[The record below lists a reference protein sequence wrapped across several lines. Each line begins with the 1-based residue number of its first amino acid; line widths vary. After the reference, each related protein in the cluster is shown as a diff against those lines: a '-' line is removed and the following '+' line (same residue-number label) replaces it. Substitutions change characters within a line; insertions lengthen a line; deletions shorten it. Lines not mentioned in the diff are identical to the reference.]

1 MSRKKLII
9 SVFVAGLVG
18 LMVTYVGVNF
28 QLLQD
33 RLASRNYSPSTE
45 ISEIVNTLRLT
56 NRGEAVFY
64 ATHPQLQSKAEFN
77 ETCGLDGSENNYTLG
92 CYRNGDSERIYI
104 YNPETKMVDENGV
117 YYDFETDRDVT
128 ALHEMLHAVYGR
140 LDSSEQASTCDD
152 LRIIEKDVDGL
163 SAELEIYDESQRC
176 TEAFARVGSEYLA
189 QLGGSNSADRL
200 KKIYGNYFEVNEG
213 LLNSY
218 WNNIKQSRELG
229 DAISDSNT
237 ALDLAK
243 IQLHNEIDDYYRNS
257 TDEKYSNVQSHIL
270 QYNDMVATHNSLV
283 ATARK
288 IRDGLD
294 SEQISTIENYL
305 AN

>member
-9 SVFVAGLVG
+9 SMFLVGLVG
-18 LMVTYVGVNF
+18 LMATYVGVNF
-28 QLLQD
+28 RLLQD

-64 ATHPQLQSKAEFN
+64 ATHPQLQSRAEFN
-77 ETCGLDGSENNYTLG
+77 ETCGLDGFENNYTLG
-92 CYRNGDSERIYI
+92 CYRTGDSEHIYV
-104 YNPETKMVDENGV
+104 YNPEIKTVNENGI
-117 YYDFETDRDVT
+117 YYDFEADRDIT

-140 LDSSEQASTCDD
+140 LNSSEQASACDD

-163 SAELEIYDESQRC
+163 SAELEIYDESQYC
-176 TEAFARVGSEYLA
+176 SEAFARVGSEYLA
-189 QLGGSNSADRL
+189 QLGDSNSAGRL

-213 LLNSY
+213 LLDSY

-243 IQLHNEIDDYYRNS
+243 IQLHKEIDDYYRYS

-294 SEQISTIENYL
+294 SERIGTIENYL

>member
-1 MSRKKLII
+1 M
-9 SVFVAGLVG
+9 A
-18 LMVTYVGVNF
+18 TYVGVNF

-33 RLASRNYSPSTE
+33 RLASRDYSPSTE

-56 NRGEAVFY
+56 NRGEAGFY
-64 ATHPQLQSKAEFN
+64 ATPPQLQSKAEFN

-140 LDSSEQASTCDD
+140 LDSSEQASACDD

-163 SAELEIYDESQRC
+163 SAELEIYDESQYC
-176 TEAFARVGSEYLA
+176 SEAFARVGSEYLVR
-189 QLGGSNSADRL
+189 LGDSDAANHL
-200 KKIYGNYFEVNEG
+200 KTVYDDYFEVNEE
-213 LLNSY
+213 LLESY
-218 WNNIKQSRELG
+218 WHNIEQSQKLVETI
-229 DAISDSNT
+229 ASSNA

-243 IQLHNEIDDYYRNS
+243 GRLRGEINDYYRNS
-257 TDEKYSNVQSHIL
+257 TDEKYLNVQSQIL

-294 SEQISTIENYL
+294 SEQTSAIENYL

>member
-18 LMVTYVGVNF
+18 LMATYVGVNF

-33 RLASRNYSPSTE
+33 RLAGSDYSPSAE

-64 ATHPQLQSKAEFN
+64 ATHPQLQSKNDFN
-77 ETCGLDGSENNYTLG
+77 ETCGRDGSELNYTLG
-92 CYRNGDSERIYI
+92 CYRTSDSEHIYV
-104 YNPETKMVDENGV
+104 YDPEIKTVDENGV
-117 YYDFETDRDVT
+117 YYDFEADRNVT
-128 ALHEMLHAVYGR
+128 ILHEMLHAVYER
-140 LDSSEQASTCDD
+140 LNNSERTDVCDD
-152 LRIIEKDVDGL
+152 LRMVEKGVDGL
-163 SAELEIYDESQRC
+163 SAELEPYDESQYC
-176 TEAFARVGSEYLA
+176 SEAFARVGSEYLA

-213 LLNSY
+213 LLDSY
-218 WNNIKQSRELG
+218 WDNIKQSRELG

-294 SEQISTIENYL
+294 SEHISTIENYL